1 MSNQNQMNQSQFKHV
16 PAGTGPAYCGP
27 GDRVTFLIT
36 GAETGGAFFM
46 FEVSVVPGGG
56 PPPHIHSREDELL
69 YVQQGTLSVQ
79 VGDKALNVS
88 VGDFVRMPRG
98 VMHSFKNVGQ
108 ETAKL
113 LMVATPA
120 GLENYFAET
129 FFPAADVADIADI
142 VPAVIARAMKNAPK
156 YGLELLL
163 PVGVRD

>member
-1 MSNQNQMNQSQFKHV
+1 MSNQSQLKHV
-16 PAGTGPAYCGP
+16 PSGTGPAYCGP
-27 GDRVTFLIT
+27 GDRITYLIT

-46 FEVSVVPGGG
+46 AEVSVVPGGG
-56 PPPHIHSREDELL
+56 PPPHVHSREDESF
-69 YVQQGTLSVQ
+69 YVQQGRLAVQ

-88 VGDFVRMPRG
+88 TGHFVHMPRG
-98 VMHSFKNVGQ
+98 VAHSFRNVGE

-129 FFPAADVADIADI
+129 FFPAADIADVPEI
-142 VPAVIARAMKNAPK
+142 GPAVVARAMKTAPK

-163 PVGVRD
+163 PAGIRH

>member
-1 MSNQNQMNQSQFKHV
+1 
-16 PAGTGPAYCGP
+16 
-27 GDRVTFLIT
+27 
-36 GAETGGAFFM
+36 M

-56 PPPHIHSREDELL
+56 PPPHTHSQEDELL

-88 VGDFVRMPRG
+88 VGDFVLMPRG
-98 VMHSFKNVGQ
+98 VMHSFTNVGQ

-120 GLENYFAET
+120 GLENFFAET
-129 FFPAADVADIADI
+129 FLPAADIADI
-142 VPAVIARAMKNAPK
+142 AEIGPAVIARTMKNAPK

-163 PVGVRD
+163 PAGVRH